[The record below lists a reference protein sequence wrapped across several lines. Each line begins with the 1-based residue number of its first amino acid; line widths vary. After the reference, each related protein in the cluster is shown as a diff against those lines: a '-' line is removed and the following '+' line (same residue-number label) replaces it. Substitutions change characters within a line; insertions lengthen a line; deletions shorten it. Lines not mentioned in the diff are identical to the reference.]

1 MSEPIRIEL
10 KSIRFNQAQTRETN
24 SYSANLY
31 VDGVFVAQIGN
42 DGGGGCDVVLGPG
55 KSKDMGAAMSAY
67 DEASRRVPLELPK
80 VDMAYEGEEPRMED
94 DSLEYL
100 CARIVERDGV
110 LKHIA
115 RLTRS
120 KMLAFIDGLPAPGR
134 KAPLSMWRIDS
145 PAHAEKMRTAILA
158 KYPNAYFVNG
168 LSNDD
173 AVTAYGRIGE

>member
-55 KSKDMGAAMSAY
+55 KSKDMGAAMRAY

-110 LKHIA
+110 LKHVA

-120 KMLAFIDGLPAPGR
+120 KMLAFVDGLPAAGKR
-134 KAPLSMWRIDS
+134 APLSMWRIDS
-145 PAHAEKMRTAILA
+145 PAHAGKMRTAILA
-158 KYPNAYFVNG
+158 KYPKAYFLNG
-168 LSNDD
+168 LPDDD
-173 AVTAYGRIGE
+173 AVIAYGRIGE